1 MMNESFAA
9 LLPIFALIVTGSVL
23 RQTQFITET
32 QWAGFERVTYF
43 VLFPA
48 VLIDTLVR
56 ADLGT
61 VPFLRMGLTLIAAI
75 LAMAL
80 LLLLLKPFLE
90 KAFAIDGP
98 AFTSIFQGATRW
110 NSFVALAMAAA
121 LFGKEGATLAA
132 VSVAAMIP
140 LLNILAVS
148 VLARYA
154 TPQTLS
160 LKGFVKTLF
169 SNPFM
174 WSCMIGIFINAS
186 GLPLPKIVLSY
197 TDMLG
202 KASLSAGLLVVG
214 AGLDLTRLKS
224 PHPGMMI
231 SSVLRLCGM
240 PLLGFL
246 IAKFLGVEGVALGVV
261 ILSTAVP
268 TASGA
273 YILARQMGGDAVL
286 MAEILTYQTL
296 ISMLTLPLALYLF
309 R

>member
-1 MMNESFAA
+1 MNESFAA

-23 RQTQFITET
+23 RQTEFITQA

-56 ADLGT
+56 ADLT
-61 VPFLRMGLTLIAAI
+61 SVPFLRMGFTLIASI
-75 LAMAL
+75 LAMAV
-80 LLLLLKPFLE
+80 LLLLLKPWLE
-90 KAFAIDGP
+90 KKFHIDGP
-98 AFTSIFQGATRW
+98 AFTSVFQGATRW
-110 NSFVALAMAAA
+110 NSFVALAMASA
-121 LFGKEGATLAA
+121 LYGRDGATLAA

-154 TPQTLS
+154 TPQKLS
-160 LKGFVKTLF
+160 LTGFLRTLI

-174 WSCMIGIFINAS
+174 WSCMIGIAINAS
-186 GLPLPKIVLSY
+186 GVSLPKIVLTY

-224 PHPGMMI
+224 PHPGMVI
-231 SSVLRLCGM
+231 SSVLRLLGM
-240 PLLGFL
+240 PLLGFV
-246 IAKFLGVEGVALGVV
+246 IARGFGIDGTTLGIV

-296 ISMLTLPLALYLF
+296 VSMLTLPMALYILT
-309 R
+309 

>member
-1 MMNESFAA
+1 MNESIAA
-9 LLPIFALIVTGSVL
+9 LLPIFALIVTGSAL
-23 RQTQFITET
+23 RQTDFITQT

-56 ADLGT
+56 ADLT
-61 VPFLRMGLTLIAAI
+61 AVPFWRMGLTLIASI

-80 LLLLLKPFLE
+80 FLLLFKPWLE
-90 KAFAIDGP
+90 KKFHLDGP
-98 AFTSIFQGATRW
+98 AFTSVFQGATRW
-110 NSFVALAMAAA
+110 NSFVALAMASA
-121 LFGKEGATLAA
+121 LFGSEGATLAA

-140 LLNILAVS
+140 LLNILAVG

-154 TPQTLS
+154 TPQKLS
-160 LKGFVKTLF
+160 LTGFLRTLI

-174 WSCMIGIFINAS
+174 WSCMIGIAVNAS
-186 GLPLPKIVLSY
+186 GLALPKVVMTY

-224 PHPGMMI
+224 PHPGMI
-231 SSVLRLCGM
+231 LSSALRLIGM
-240 PLLGFL
+240 PLLGFA
-246 IAKFLGVEGVALGVV
+246 IARSMDLTGVTMGIV

-296 ISMLTLPLALYLF
+296 LSMLTLPIALFWLT
-309 R
+309 

>member
-1 MMNESFAA
+1 MNDILTV
-9 LLPIFALIVTGSVL
+9 LLPIFALIVTGSLL
-23 RQTQFITET
+23 RQSDFITQS
-32 QWAGFERVTYF
+32 QWAGFERVTYY

-56 ADLGT
+56 ADLGS
-61 VPFLRMGLTLIAAI
+61 VPFLRMGLTLVASI
-75 LAMAL
+75 LAMSC
-80 LLLLLKPFLE
+80 LLLLLKPILHRV
-90 KAFAIDGP
+90 FAIDGP

-110 NSFVALAMAAA
+110 NSFVALAMASA
-121 LFGKEGATLAA
+121 LFGRQGATLAA

-140 LLNILAVS
+140 LLNILAIS
-148 VLARYA
+148 VLMRYA
-154 TPQTLS
+154 SAQKLSVSGFFRTLI
-160 LKGFVKTLF
+160 

-174 WSCMIGIFINAS
+174 WSCMIGLAINAS
-186 GLPLPKIVLSY
+186 GITLPKVVMLY

-214 AGLDLTRLKS
+214 AGLELGRLHK
-224 PHPGMMI
+224 PHPGMVV
-231 SSVLRLCGM
+231 SSVLRLIGM
-240 PLLGFL
+240 PLLGWA
-246 IAKFLGVEGVALGVV
+246 IALSMGLDGLTLGVV

-296 ISMLTLPLALYLF
+296 ASMITLPLALAWLS
-309 R
+309 

>member
-1 MMNESFAA
+1 MNESFAA
-9 LLPIFALIVTGSVL
+9 LIPIIALIMTGLVL
-23 RQTQFITET
+23 RQTDFINQV

-48 VLIDTLVR
+48 VLIDTLAR
-56 ADLGT
+56 ANLSA
-61 VPFLRMGLTLIAAI
+61 VPFMRMGLALVCCILLMAAI
-75 LAMAL
+75 LL
-80 LLLLLKPFLE
+80 LIKPMLE
-90 KAFAIDGP
+90 KKFQIDGP

-110 NSFVALAMAAA
+110 NSFVALAMASA
-121 LFGKEGATLAA
+121 LFGTQGTTLAA

-140 LLNILAVS
+140 LLNILAVG

-154 TPQTLS
+154 TPQKLTITGFLRTLI
-160 LKGFVKTLF
+160 

-174 WSCMIGIFINAS
+174 WSCMIGIAINIS
-186 GLPLPKIVLSY
+186 GISLPKIVMTY

-214 AGLDLTRLKS
+214 AGLDLSRLKS

-231 SSVLRLCGM
+231 SLVLRLFGM

-246 IAKFLGVEGVALGVV
+246 IARLFAIDGLTLGVV

-286 MAEILTYQTL
+286 MAEILTFQTL
-296 ISMLTLPLALYLF
+296 ASMVTVPLALYWLA
-309 R
+309 

>member
-1 MMNESFAA
+1 MNESFAA
-9 LLPIFALIVTGSVL
+9 LLPIFALIVTGSLL
-23 RQTQFITET
+23 RQTNFITES

-56 ADLGT
+56 ADLT
-61 VPFLRMGLTLIAAI
+61 SVPFLRMGLTLIASI
-75 LAMAL
+75 LVMAV

-90 KAFAIDGP
+90 KLFKINGP
-98 AFTSIFQGATRW
+98 AFTSVFQGATRW
-110 NSFVALAMAAA
+110 NSFVALAMASA

-154 TPQTLS
+154 SAKQLTV
-160 LKGFVKTLF
+160 KGFFKTLI

-174 WSCMIGIFINAS
+174 WSCMIGIVINAS
-186 GLPLPKIVLSY
+186 GLTLPKIVMTY

-224 PHPGMMI
+224 PHPGMVV
-231 SSVLRLCGM
+231 SSVLRLFGM
-240 PLLGFL
+240 PVLGFMM
-246 IAKFLGVEGVALGVV
+246 AQALGVGGVALGVV

-273 YILARQMGGDAVL
+273 YMLARQMGGDAVL
-286 MAEILTYQTL
+286 MAEILTYQTVV
-296 ISMLTLPLALYLF
+296 SMLTLPLALYVLT
-309 R
+309 

>member
-1 MMNESFAA
+1 MNESIAA
-9 LLPIFALIVTGSVL
+9 LLPIFALIATGSAL
-23 RQTQFITET
+23 RQTDFITP
-32 QWAGFERVTYF
+32 QHWAGFERVTYF

-56 ADLGT
+56 ADLT
-61 VPFLRMGLTLIAAI
+61 AVPFWRMGLTLIASI
-75 LAMAL
+75 LVMAL
-80 LLLLLKPFLE
+80 LLLVFKPWLE
-90 KAFAIDGP
+90 KKFHLDGP
-98 AFTSIFQGATRW
+98 AFTSVFQGSTRW
-110 NSFVALAMAAA
+110 NSFVALAMASA
-121 LFGKEGATLAA
+121 LFGREGATLAA

-140 LLNILAVS
+140 LLNILAVG

-154 TPQTLS
+154 TPQKLS
-160 LKGFVKTLF
+160 LTGFLWTLI

-174 WSCMIGIFINAS
+174 WSCMIGIAVNAS
-186 GLPLPKIVLSY
+186 GLTLPKVIMTY

-224 PHPGMMI
+224 PHPGMVL
-231 SSVLRLCGM
+231 SSALRLIGM
-240 PLLGFL
+240 PLLGFV
-246 IAKFLGVEGVALGVV
+246 IARSMGLTGVSMGIV

-296 ISMLTLPLALYLF
+296 LSMLSLPLALFWLT
-309 R
+309 